1 MLNFK
6 GDHDAETSI
15 NNHDINIKHLR
26 ESNNISVL
34 EDIDKIKGDLYEIK
48 DENKLE
54 EEENNHD

>member
-1 MLNFK
+1 L
-6 GDHDAETSI
+6 S
-15 NNHDINIKHLR
+15 
-26 ESNNISVL
+26 ISVL